1 MPDPVYNSSILY
13 MQTSPSR
20 WLVRSSGFFLILC
33 LFSTTAF
40 AADWTKPEEQLARK
54 IAATTGPGAVA
65 LEITN
70 LSSLTR
76 PDFEEIRRGL
86 TTQLAY
92 LGLRF
97 VNPEQAAG
105 TVHISLSEDLQNY
118 VWVAE
123 IHQGNSESAV
133 AMVSFPRPATS
144 TGTHD
149 NASLTIRK
157 TLLWSQP
164 ERILDAAVLDGNPAH
179 LAVLSADKLDLYGFR
194 DGRWQPDQSFPIMH
208 ARPWPRD
215 LRGRL
220 ILRQD
225 HLFDAHLPGVFCK
238 STKTAPLG
246 VNCRESDDPW
256 PVGSD
261 QFHLSAFFAPAR
273 NFFTGV
279 LVPGVGKQA
288 TGPAFYS
295 TATLPRDKYTLALF
309 AGVDG
314 QVHLLDGLADHVAGN
329 LGWGSNIASVHT
341 ECGSGWQV
349 LATQSGTGPSDAI
362 RTYEIPDREPVLVSQ
377 PLEFG
382 GSITALWAESN
393 GNTAVAISHN
403 SETGKYEAYR
413 LTVACGQ

>member
-1 MPDPVYNSSILY
+1 MLQPVYNSPIPDML
-13 MQTSPSR
+13 TSPSR
-20 WLVRSSGFFLILC
+20 WLRYAGFLLIMTL
-33 LFSTTAF
+33 SAATAF
-40 AADWTKPEEQLARK
+40 SADWTSPEEQLARK
-54 IAATTGPGAVA
+54 VAGATGPGAVS

-70 LSSLTR
+70 ASSLSR
-76 PDFEEIRRGL
+76 PEFDEIRRGL

-97 VNPEQAAG
+97 VAPEQAAG
-105 TVHISLSEDLQNY
+105 TVHISLSEDMQNY

-123 IHQGNSESAV
+123 IHQGNNESSV
-133 AMVSFPRPATS
+133 AMVSFPRPAAPA
-144 TGTHD
+144 GTHET
-149 NASLTIRK
+149 AALSVRK
-157 TLLWSQP
+157 TLLWAQDD
-164 ERILDAAVLDGNPAH
+164 RILDATVLDGNPPH
-179 LAVLSADKLDLYGFR
+179 LAVLSSDRLDLYSFR
-194 DGRWQPDQSFPIMH
+194 DSRWQPEQSFPVTH

-225 HLFDAHLPGVFCK
+225 YLFDAHLPGVFCRS
-238 STKTAPLG
+238 STSAPLSL
-246 VNCRESDDPW
+246 NCRESDDPW

-279 LVPGVGKQA
+279 LMPGLGKQTTA
-288 TGPAFYS
+288 PTFYS
-295 TATLPRDKYTLALF
+295 AATLPREKYTLALF

-314 QVHLLDGLADHVAGN
+314 QVHVLDGISDRIADN
-329 LGWGSNIASVHT
+329 LGWGSDIASVHT

-349 LATQSGTGPSDAI
+349 LATQSGTGPGDSI
-362 RTYEIPDREPVLVSQ
+362 RSYEIPDREPVLVSQ

-382 GSITALWAESN
+382 GQITALWSESN
-393 GNTAVAISHN
+393 GNTAVAVSRN

-413 LTVACGQ
+413 LSIACSQ

>member
-1 MPDPVYNSSILY
+1 MPKAVYNSSILS
-13 MQTSPSR
+13 MLTSPSR
-20 WLVRSSGFFLILC
+20 WLRFAGFLLILSS
-33 LFSTTAF
+33 LSAGSF
-40 AADWTKPEEQLARK
+40 AANWTMPEEQLARK
-54 IAATTGPGAVA
+54 IAGATGPGAVA

-70 LSSLTR
+70 ASSLPR
-76 PDFEEIRRGL
+76 SDFDEIRRGL

-97 VNPEQAAG
+97 VNSEQAAA

-123 IHQGNSESAV
+123 VRQGNNEYSV
-133 AMVSFPRPATS
+133 AMVSVPRPATLVA
-144 TGTHD
+144 TRD
-149 NASLTIRK
+149 NASLTVHK
-157 TLLWSQP
+157 TLLWSQDD
-164 ERILDAAVLDGNPAH
+164 RILDATVLDGNPAH

-194 DGRWQPDQSFPIMH
+194 DGRWQPEQSFPITH
-208 ARPWPRD
+208 SHPWPRD

-238 STKTAPLG
+238 STTTAPLG
-246 VNCRESDDPW
+246 LNCHESDDPW

-261 QFHLSAFFAPAR
+261 QFALGAFFAPAR

-288 TGPAFYS
+288 MAPAFYS
-295 TATLPRDKYTLALF
+295 AATLPRDKYTLALF

-314 QVHLLDGLADHVAGN
+314 QIHMLDGITDRTPGK
-329 LGWGSNIASVHT
+329 LGWGSDIASIHT

-349 LATQSGTGPSDAI
+349 LATGNGSGPSDAV
-362 RTYEIPDREPVLVSQ
+362 RAYEIPDREPVLVSQ
-377 PLEFG
+377 PLEFAG
-382 GSITALWAESN
+382 AITALWAESN
-393 GNTAVAISHN
+393 GNTAIAVLLN

-413 LTVACGQ
+413 LTIVCGQ